1 MAKSTDAAQALVRE
15 LCLALPEAVETQTW
29 GSPHF
34 RVREKIFA
42 GLGLEH
48 GKTVVG
54 FKLSLERQAQMLR
67 DKRFT
72 KAAYVGH
79 KGWVSLDLAGGAER
93 AELRALLIESYCAI
107 APKKLAAQLD
117 GGAAAAVRKSVRRVT
132 KKVTAKPATRKRA
145 TREPP
150 DPRE

>member
-1 MAKSTDAAQALVRE
+1 MTKSASVAQALVRE

-42 GLGLEH
+42 GMGLEK
-48 GKTVVG
+48 GRVVVG
-54 FKLSLERQAQMLR
+54 FKLSLERQAQVLR
-67 DKRFT
+67 DARFT

-79 KGWVSLDLAGGAER
+79 KGWVSLDLAGRPDR

-117 GGAAAAVRKSVRRVT
+117 GGAAAAVRKSVRRVAKQAS
-132 KKVTAKPATRKRA
+132 KKASRRA
-145 TREPP
+145 PTGREAP
-150 DPRE
+150 DPRA